1 MKRIILTLV
10 AAFATLSLAAQIPP
24 VGEAKIVA
32 EYCLHCGL
40 INFEKGETHRSD
52 CPYVNGGGESSSSG
66 SSYGSGRLSYGERHE
81 AAWEARKAAKAAR
94 KAEREARKAERA
106 WEKYARA
113 KKVKLKDYQ
122 PMAGKTVVADKGAT
136 ENTQV
141 IAKYDRQGIP
151 TYGLKTKTGQW
162 VKKPQYQAITIVGPA
177 VAAYKKKDKA
187 GLLNPDTGEPLVS
200 GDYDHYKAFFYPDNA
215 RNTVVALGRKDANGK
230 DEWHLMKADENGDY
244 VDALVCSAAEFY
256 EDGTGRKIAYRRAD
270 TQKVGLADEKGGE
283 ILPPVFD
290 GLKYLD
296 YAVDGASYY
305 QARMVQADGKSAL
318 GVIDDSGRMV
328 VPCTYDNVDAKAWG
342 KYGIKVE
349 KDGKE
354 GMYDING
361 NQLFPASFDKM
372 ELDHFWDGNRHRAF
386 FRGIVTQPD
395 GTRRSALFDTRGN
408 QLTDFGEES
417 AVDYFQIKDLA
428 DKLEEYRIY

>member
-1 MKRIILTLV
+1 MKRIILIL
-10 AAFATLSLAAQIPP
+10 AAVFATLSLAAQIPP
-24 VGEAKIVA
+24 VPEAKIVA
-32 EYCLHCGL
+32 VYCRHCGL
-40 INFEKGETHRSD
+40 INLEKGETHRSD
-52 CPYVNGGGESSSSG
+52 CPYVNGGDESSSGS

-81 AAWEARKAAKAAR
+81 AAWEARKAAKEAR
-94 KAEREARKAERA
+94 KAEREARKAARNA
-106 WEKYARA
+106 EKYARA

-122 PMAGKTVVADKGAT
+122 PMAGKTVVAPKGAT
-136 ENTQV
+136 DNTQV
-141 IAKYDRQGIP
+141 IAKYDRQGVP
-151 TYGLKTKTGQW
+151 TYGLKDKSGKW

-177 VAAYKKKDKA
+177 AAAYKKKGKA
-187 GLLNPDTGEPLVS
+187 GLLDPNTGEPLLA
-200 GDYDHYKAFFYPDNA
+200 GDYDQYQAFYYPDNA
-215 RNTVVALGRKDANGK
+215 RNTMVALGRHGADGNT
-230 DEWHLMKADENGDY
+230 EWHLMKADENGDY
-244 VDALVCSAAEFY
+244 VDALVCSSAEFF

-296 YAVDGASYY
+296 YSVDGASYY

-328 VPCTYDNVDAKAWG
+328 IPCTYDKVDAKTWG

-354 GMYDING
+354 GVYDING
-361 NQLFPASFDKM
+361 NQLFPASFEKM
-372 ELDHFWDGNRHRAF
+372 ELDHFWDGIRHRAY
-386 FRGIVTQPD
+386 FRGFVTQPD

-417 AVDYFQIKDLA
+417 AVDYFQIKDRA
-428 DKLEEYRIY
+428 AELEEYRIY